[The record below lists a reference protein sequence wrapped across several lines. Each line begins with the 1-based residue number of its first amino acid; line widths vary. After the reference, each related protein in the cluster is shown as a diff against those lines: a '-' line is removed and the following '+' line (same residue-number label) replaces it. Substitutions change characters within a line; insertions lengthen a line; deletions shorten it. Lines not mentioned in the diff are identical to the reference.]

1 MLRIIKIMF
10 KNNDVVLIATKLNG
24 ADKTYILFDDSNA
37 IVFVIIDIILNY
49 LNEINIKYKFE
60 LSIFELYQNV

>member
-1 MLRIIKIMF
+1 MF